1 MCRGSN
7 VRFRADNIRPYIF
20 NERVYYM
27 KKRFIFI
34 TMLSIILILV
44 VILIILSN
52 KTTKF
57 ELKEQGFSINYPIAF
72 ERISEEDNKDN
83 IVFEAVDEDG
93 IKMLIELVENKRTDK
108 TIEEIMDN
116 YGTTLKIFN
125 LDSEIE
131 VLDKKQVK
139 IGDIIAGRIESKIS
153 KDNLATRATTLLIQ
167 KNNSEITI
175 TISGNEDAINNNEKQ
190 IEKII
195 NSIKLY

>member
-1 MCRGSN
+1 
-7 VRFRADNIRPYIF
+7 
-20 NERVYYM
+20 M